1 MAKKVNLPDFWDDS
15 PELWFSRA
23 EAEFDLKGVT
33 VDATRYSYLVSKL
46 PKEVANR
53 VHDELVARDATKTPY
68 ASLKARLLKVF
79 CLSRHQRGEQLLD
92 MPPSHAEKPSVVM
105 DRMLQL
111 LPADVSRDDPGF
123 LFRTLFLR
131 KLPADVRILLAE
143 KDDLSPRALAEA
155 ADQYWQS
162 RPPTAV
168 AAVLPPPAEFE
179 DPDPGSP
186 PIAAV
191 SGRSS
196 GYVCFYHEKYGAKAA
211 RCRSPCTW
219 QPRQA
224 LKGRGKK
231 N

>member
-23 EAEFDLKGVT
+23 EAEFDLKGIS

-68 ASLKARLLKVF
+68 ASLKKRLLKVF
-79 CLSRHQRGEQLLD
+79 TLSKHQRGEQIID
-92 MPPSHAEKPSVVM
+92 MPPSHAERPSVVM

-111 LPADVSRDDPGF
+111 LPSGVSRDDPGF

-131 KLPADVRILLAE
+131 KLPADIRILLAE
-143 KDDLSPRALAEA
+143 KDDLSPRELAEA

-162 RPPTAV
+162 RPPAAV
-168 AAVLPPPAEFE
+168 AAVLLPPAEFDDE
-179 DPDPGSP
+179 PV
-186 PIAAV
+186 AAV
-191 SGRSS
+191 SGRASR
-196 GYVCFYHEKYGAKAA
+196 YTCFFHEKYGAKAA
-211 RCRSPCTW
+211 RCRSPCSW
-219 QPRQA
+219 KDRQA